1 VKGVELSEAGD
12 LHAALTE
19 IAAGKARP
27 VYLLHGDEFLCRTAA
42 QELAEKLVPEA
53 SRDLNLVILDSA
65 AGPQRVA
72 EELRTVPM
80 FRGTKVVWVQPAEF
94 LAPRKSARGD
104 PWNKVRELWAAGRR
118 KDAARRLLALAGRAG
133 FPLEDL
139 AGHTQEEWDRAGLP
153 LKPGDGEILA
163 GVEELAKAEGMAIPE
178 GDTRALEQ
186 LLTAGLP
193 QGHHLIAVA
202 EEVDSASALAKLCRA
217 NGLEIERSLRAAG
230 GPPGKRPEADAGAL
244 AEEILAPLGKKI
256 APEAARLL
264 VSRAGGEARV
274 LAGELEKLASYV
286 GDRARIE
293 SKDVLDLVPQTAG
306 EDYFALNNALEGRD
320 AKGLLLAID
329 DELELGAPTLK
340 ILAGLAAGFRGLLVT
355 RAQLAEQ
362 GVQKGMSFQEFE
374 RRVFP
379 KLAEADKRAGR
390 KAPHPFRAFKRAE
403 ASLRYKRTELAE
415 ALVLCAAADVGV
427 KRGMDGQTW
436 LTRLALKVGAKA

>member
-1 VKGVELSEAGD
+1 
-12 LHAALTE
+12 
-19 IAAGKARP
+19 
-27 VYLLHGDEFLCRTAA
+27 LLHGDEFLCRTAA
-42 QELAEKLVPEA
+42 QELAEKLVPET

-193 QGHHLIAVA
+193 
-202 EEVDSASALAKLCRA
+202 KLCRA
-217 NGLEIERSLRAAG
+217 NGIEIERSLRAAG

-379 KLAEADKRAGR
+379 KLAEAD
-390 KAPHPFRAFKRAE
+390 
-403 ASLRYKRTELAE
+403 LRYKRTELAE

>member
-1 VKGVELSEAGD
+1 MKNVELSESGD
-12 LHAALTE
+12 LGAALAE
-19 IAAGKARP
+19 IAAGKPRP

-94 LAPRKSARGD
+94 LVPRKAARGD
-104 PWNKVRELWAAGRR
+104 PWAKVRDLWASGRKR
-118 KDAARRLLALAGRAG
+118 DAAKRLLALAGRAG
-133 FPLEDL
+133 FPLENL
-139 AGHTQEEWDRAGLP
+139 ASHTQDEWDAAGLP
-153 LKPGDGEILA
+153 LKPGDGEILS

-193 QGHHLIAVA
+193 PEHHLIAVA
-202 EEVDSASALAKLCRA
+202 EELDTASALVKLCRA
-217 NGLEIERSLRAAG
+217 HGLEIERSLRAAG

-244 AEEILAPLGKKI
+244 AEEVLTPLGKKI
-256 APEAARLL
+256 SPDVARLL
-264 VSRAGGEARV
+264 VSRAGGEARI
-274 LAGELEKLASYV
+274 LASELEKLASYI
-286 GDRARIE
+286 GDRKTIE

-306 EDYFALNNALEGRD
+306 EDYFALTGALETRD
-320 AKGLLLAID
+320 SKALLLAIES
-329 DELELGAPTLK
+329 ELEREVHPLQL
-340 ILAGLAAGFRGLLVT
+340 LAGLASGFRGLLVT

-403 ASLRYKRTELAE
+403 ASLRYRRTELAE
-415 ALVLCAAADVGV
+415 ALVLCAAADIGV

>member
-1 VKGVELSEAGD
+1 MKVEVTEAGD
-12 LHAALTE
+12 LHEALAE

-27 VYLLHGDEFLCRTAA
+27 VYLVHGDEFLCRTAA

-65 AGPQRVA
+65 AGPGRVA

-94 LAPRKSARGD
+94 LVPRKATRGD
-104 PWNKVRELWAAGRR
+104 PWSKVRELWGAGRKR
-118 KDAARRLLALAGRAG
+118 DAARRLLALAGRAG

-139 AGHTQEEWDRAGLP
+139 ASHTQEEWDRAGLP

-186 LLTAGLP
+186 LLGAGLP
-193 QGHHLIAVA
+193 PEHHLIAVA
-202 EEVDSASALAKLCRA
+202 EELDTASALVKLCRA
-217 NGLEIERSLRAAG
+217 KGFEIERSLRAAG

-244 AEEILAPLGKKI
+244 AQEVLEPLGKKI

-274 LAGELEKLASYV
+274 LASELEKLASYV
-286 GDRARIE
+286 GDRKTIE

-340 ILAGLAAGFRGLLVT
+340 ILAGLASGFRGLLVT

-403 ASLRYKRTELAE
+403 ASLRYRRAELAE
-415 ALVLCAAADVGV
+415 ALVMCAAADVGI
-427 KRGMDGQTW
+427 KRGMDGETW